1 MFPGPPE
8 TRSHPLFS
16 RRIAAHPHMI
26 PPIPAGIPP
35 TQDPE
40 EPRSVGARP
49 VDDLFMRSRLPLSC
63 LLGGSGLRTR
73 NRSSPRAR
81 ILVSSDLEGPM
92 YPRGCPMKA
101 PNRALFHSPRHDP
114 PSTRP
119 GPPPTIVLDPFAPTS
134 AGTPVPPD
142 RRRGLPRG
150 LSEKSGDRRTGDNQ
164 TRNEAHSSDPWR
176 GLKGRVGRFPLRN
189 SEAGAAAGRAAR
201 AAPRSHRTPPLRG

>member
-119 GPPPTIVLDPFAPTS
+119 GPPPTGLQAAGSRPPRPRRPETPAQYTS
-134 AGTPVPPD
+134 TPKARQRGRAVPP
-142 RRRGLPRG
+142 RRSPRRLPRRPSHPLPRG
-150 LSEKSGDRRTGDNQ
+150 SLRRGSRQ
-164 TRNEAHSSDPWR
+164 
-176 GLKGRVGRFPLRN
+176 GL
-189 SEAGAAAGRAAR
+189 
-201 AAPRSHRTPPLRG
+201 PPGCDQASR